1 MRDIVVLGS
10 AGKDEHFKLSS
21 FNKLPKVFHP
31 FLKKTIPISKI
42 SELLGSEWDKDRV
55 YDLLKANSLSPAKYS
70 YGGRAPHV
78 AYGIARLGGKARL
91 ITTFGRDY
99 DYPYPGFFNGGYYSH
114 LSKSN
119 VGMSMAVV
127 ENSSNIR
134 LIDNKVL
141 NSGVWIVM
149 DKTTSTITCVKDL
162 ENNEFFIIDD
172 VEGASGVERLRPV
185 PEAEFE
191 SACLLFVTSS
201 ETSFM
206 KDSILIARRRNI
218 DVIVDVASYGVTE
231 DYVKVMV
238 PNSKIIL
245 GNQNEIKQVT
255 DFLGLKDVNEIFSIG
270 SEYPEA
276 IILEDKIMGLVE
288 IHHRGGRSS
297 KIGPIPLEK
306 TGNAIGCCDGI
317 AAGILSGL
325 QRGLTL
331 EESCRIGLLEAYSI
345 WRVEGVQEGMLSIG
359 ELEALYKRVFGSNP
373 FHRETFKA

>member
-1 MRDIVVLGS
+1 MVLGS
-10 AGKDEHFKLSS
+10 SGKDEHFKTSS
-21 FNKLPKVFHP
+21 FHDLPKAFHP
-31 FLKKTIPISKI
+31 FLKKTIPVSKI

-55 YDLLKANSLSPAKYS
+55 YDLLKANSLSPVKYS

-78 AYGIARLGGKARL
+78 AYGVARLGGKARL

-99 DYPYPGFFNGGYYSH
+99 DLLYPGFFDGGYYSH
-114 LSKSN
+114 LAKSN
-119 VGMSMAVV
+119 VGMSMVMV
-127 ENSSNIR
+127 ENSSNIS
-134 LIDNKVL
+134 LLDSKAL
-141 NSGVWIVM
+141 NSGVWIIM

-172 VEGASGVERLRPV
+172 VEGASGVEKLRPV

-191 SACLLFVTSS
+191 SAFLLFVTSS

-206 KDSILIARRRNI
+206 KNSILVARRRNI

-245 GNQNEIKQVT
+245 GNHNEIKQVT
-255 DFLGLKDVNEIFSIG
+255 DFLGLKSINEIFTIG

-276 IILEDKIMGLVE
+276 IVLEDKIMGVVE
-288 IHHRGGRSS
+288 VHHRDGRSS
-297 KIGPIPLEK
+297 KIGPIQLEK

-317 AAGILSGL
+317 AAGVLSGL

-345 WRVEGVQEGMLSIG
+345 WRVEGVQEGMLSIR
-359 ELEALYKRVFGSNP
+359 ELESLHRRFFGTNL
-373 FHRETFKA
+373 FQ